1 MPSSFEAAPQKTALF
16 TVFALLAFAGNSII
30 CRLALHDGEID
41 PASFTV
47 IRLCTGAVVLLIIH
61 RFSAHAGPLK
71 HHGSWISALC
81 LFVYAL
87 FFSLAYVTLST
98 GVGALILFGFVQATM
113 ISAGLWYGDRPQSS
127 VWIGWTIAAGGIALL
142 LLPGTEKPEMQGA
155 LMMALSGIA
164 WGVYSVRGRNESN
177 AVGATTS
184 NFALSCIFVGPLII
198 FAYGDS
204 KITSQGALLAMV
216 SGALTSAL
224 GYVLWYKALEY
235 LTAMRAALVQ
245 LSVPVI
251 ATLGGVAILAE
262 PFTLQLLVSTTMVL
276 GGIGLALARNRLLR

>member
-1 MPSSFEAAPQKTALF
+1 MPSSIEAAMRKAAWF

-30 CRLALHDGEID
+30 CRLALRGGEVD
-41 PASFTV
+41 PVSFTI
-47 IRLCTGAVVLLIIH
+47 IRLCTGAVVLLFVH
-61 RFSAHAGPLK
+61 RFSAQAGSLR
-71 HHGSWISALC
+71 HHGSWLSAIC

-113 ISAGLWYGDRPQSS
+113 ILAGLRSGDRPQTS
-127 VWIGWTIAAGGIALL
+127 VWIGWTIAACGIALL
-142 LLPGTEKPEMQGA
+142 LLPGAEKPDIQGA

-164 WGVYSVRGRNESN
+164 WGVYSIRGRNESN
-177 AVGATTS
+177 AIGATTS
-184 NFALSCIFVGPLII
+184 NFALSCLFIVPLVIL
-198 FAYGDS
+198 AYGDS
-204 KITSQGALLAMV
+204 KITNQGALLAML

-224 GYVLWYKALEY
+224 GYVLWYQALEY

-245 LSVPVI
+245 LTVPVL

-262 PFTLQLLVSTTMVL
+262 PFTLQLLVSTAMVL
-276 GGIGLALARNRLLR
+276 GGIGLALTRNRLLR